1 MSSRPNPNPSMVI
14 TSCRQ
19 IRAAR
24 ALIGWTQKDLGNA
37 IGVDER
43 QIRFWER
50 RLPTNQTKLLALVEA
65 FKAAGVEFI
74 SAPTIGVRGISNA

>member
-1 MSSRPNPNPSMVI
+1 MSSSPNPNAAMMI

-50 RLPTNQTKLLALVEA
+50 RLPTNPKKLRTLIEA
-65 FKAAGVEFI
+65 FKVVGVEFV
-74 SAPTIGVRGISNA
+74 SAPTIGVRVLSNA

>member
-1 MSSRPNPNPSMVI
+1 MKAPTGEL

-50 RLPTNQTKLLALVEA
+50 RLPTNKKKMLALIDA

-74 SAPTIGVRGISNA
+74 STPTIGVRGISNA

>member
-1 MSSRPNPNPSMVI
+1 VTAPRELLTSEL

-19 IRAAR
+19 LCAAR

-37 IGVDER
+37 VGVDER
-43 QIRFWER
+43 QIRFWEK
-50 RLPTNQTKLLALVEA
+50 RLPTNPTKIRNLIEA

-74 SAPTIGVRGISNA
+74 STPAIGVRGISNA